1 MTKPGTRSSKRFE
14 AGPGAAG
21 EFELLIGLILALL
34 VGLML
39 IGMPIAFAMGTA
51 TVVYLLVA
59 DISLSILPQ
68 RMMNAVNSF
77 LILAIPLFYLAGEL
91 MNACRLTERIVALAK
106 SLVGHFHGGLAQV
119 TVVSGMIFAG
129 ISGSATAET
138 AALGSVLIPAMKKE
152 GYDAAFAAAV
162 TVCAAMIGPI
172 IPPSIALVIY
182 GAIANVSI
190 GKLLLGGIVPGVLI
204 GITEMVFV
212 YFLARRRGYPR
223 FPRARLIEVARA
235 TWHGLAAV
243 LFPVMIA
250 GGILSGIFTP
260 TEAAAASVLYALG
273 LGFLVYRNLS
283 LGEAWQTFQRVSFA
297 SGRVLIIIA
306 VAAAFSWVVGR
317 EQVPQAI
324 VAAIIGLTD
333 SADIVL
339 SIIIV
344 LLLIIGLFM
353 IESAAL
359 IVLTPILV
367 PVVVQF
373 GIDPVHFG
381 VLMVFVLIVGGG
393 TPPVGVL
400 LFVAQDIAGISFLAL
415 CRAIAPFYI
424 PLGVAILLIA
434 FVPQFTLFVPN
445 LIFK

>member
-1 MTKPGTRSSKRFE
+1 V
-14 AGPGAAG
+14 
-21 EFELLIGLILALL
+21 LISTVLVLL
-34 VGLML
+34 VTLML
-39 IGMPIAFAMGTA
+39 IGMPIAFAMGAA
-51 TVVYLLVA
+51 TVAYLWIA

-68 RMMNAVNSF
+68 RMTNAVNSF

-91 MNACRLTERIVALAK
+91 MNACRLTDRIVALAK
-106 SLVGHFHGGLAQV
+106 ALVGHFHGGLAQV
-119 TVVSGMIFAG
+119 TIVSGMIFAG

-152 GYDAAFAAAV
+152 GYDPAFAAAV
-162 TVCAAMIGPI
+162 TVCSAMIGPI

-190 GKLLLGGIVPGVLI
+190 GKLLLGGIVPGIVI
-204 GITEMVFV
+204 GLTEMVFV
-212 YFLARRRGYPR
+212 YVVARHHRYPR
-223 FPRARLIEVARA
+223 FRRAGAGEIALA
-235 TWHGLAAV
+235 TWRGMAAV
-243 LFPVMIA
+243 LFPVIIA

-260 TEAAAASVLYALG
+260 TEAAGVSVLYALG
-273 LGFLVYRNLS
+273 LGFFVYRSLS
-283 LGEAWQTFQRVSFA
+283 IREAWQTFQKVSFA
-297 SGRVLIIIA
+297 AGRVLIIIA

-324 VAAIIGLTD
+324 VGYMVGFTD
-333 SADIVL
+333 NANVVL
-339 SIIIV
+339 AIIIV
-344 LLLIIGLFM
+344 LLLIVGLFM

-381 VLMVFVLIVGGG
+381 VLMVFVLIIGGG

-400 LFVAQDIAGISFLAL
+400 LFVAQDIAQISFARLI
-415 CRAIAPFYI
+415 RAIVPFYI
-424 PLGVAILLIA
+424 PLVAATLLIA
-434 FVPQFTLFVPN
+434 YIPWLTLYVPN